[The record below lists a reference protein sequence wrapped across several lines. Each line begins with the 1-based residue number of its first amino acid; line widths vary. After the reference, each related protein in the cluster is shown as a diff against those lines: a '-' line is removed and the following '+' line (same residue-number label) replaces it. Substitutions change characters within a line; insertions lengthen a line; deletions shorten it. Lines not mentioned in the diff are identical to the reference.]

1 MSLITPKYDI
11 NYNGWQVRG
20 DIFGWD
26 YDVYNGNYVVAHIS
40 KELLRWG
47 DTYVIDIMNP
57 VDEITGL
64 MLVLAID
71 AANCDRN

>member
-1 MSLITPKYDI
+1 M
-11 NYNGWQVRG
+11 
-20 DIFGWD
+20 IFLAG
-26 YDVYNGNYVVAHIS
+26 
-40 KELLRWG
+40 
-47 DTYVIDIMNP
+47 IMNP